1 MHRESIVEEKKS
13 KPSLRARH
21 RYAIIALIALCITAP
36 RPLSAQSA
44 PTSPLVAFTTDSV
57 AWQRVLAYVVTAL
70 SAQLVTA
77 SRDTM
82 PRPWQIRLPSQE
94 KQSRVLDKELRTL
107 LRARDPVPADT
118 LVHSLEIGPLRISRD
133 TARVNVRFAETRT
146 CPGNSR
152 TTGFGWSTTVI
163 LPREPRQKFWGVASS
178 RGTYAGD
185 RAPCPA
191 G

>member
-1 MHRESIVEEKKS
+1 MV
-13 KPSLRARH
+13 LFRH
-21 RYAIIALIALCITAP
+21 RYAIVALIALCITAS
-36 RPLSAQSA
+36 RPLSAQTA
-44 PTSPLVAFTTDSV
+44 PTSPLTALTTDSV

-70 SAQLVTA
+70 GAELVNA

-82 PRPWQIRLPSQE
+82 PQPWRLRLPPGDT
-94 KQSRVLDKELRTL
+94 QSRVLEKQLRTL
-107 LRARDPVPADT
+107 LRAREPVPADT

-133 TARVNVRFAETRT
+133 TARVDVRFGEKQT

-152 TTGFGWSTTVI
+152 TTGFGWSTTVL

-178 RGTYAGD
+178 RTMYGGD
-185 RAPCPA
+185 RVPCPR